1 MSDLS
6 RAQELIDATD
16 SFAEIAEGLEESQ
29 KAALEAKYGAG
40 STKNVIGGKGSQA
53 AKLGDG
59 STTLALAAS
68 DDADG
73 DRPQASVAFAGM
85 AVRNEYADFDDFGYV
100 D

>member
-1 MSDLS
+1 MARSL
-6 RAQELIDATD
+6 AQELIDATD

-53 AKLGDG
+53 AKLGG
-59 STTLALAAS
+59 GPTTLALSAS
-68 DDADG
+68 DDAADG
-73 DRPQASVAFAGM
+73 GGSQASVAFAGM
-85 AVRNEYADFDDFGYV
+85 AVRNENADYDDFGYA